1 MELLVGKMVRLEK
14 LRFPE
19 VKEPGQ
25 AKDYQVL
32 SGRAQLVVFFSIS
45 GGFRSG
51 IGKKVGWRA
60 GSGRVEEL
68 NFLIRYFRVPYLLS
82 GISRFFRYLGKT
94 QYFW

>member
-32 SGRAQLVVFFSIS
+32 SGRAQLLGYFFSIS
-45 GGFRSG
+45 GGF
-51 IGKKVGWRA
+51 GWQ
-60 GSGRVEEL
+60 GGFGRVEKL
-68 NFLIRYFRVPYLLS
+68 NF
-82 GISRFFRYLGKT
+82 
-94 QYFW
+94 